1 MKKKILYV
9 FVLVFYVLV
18 VCTFL
23 SEKIE
28 TEMYTQVEVSE
39 RKIIGHGV
47 NTYSSSAEVLFSDEE
62 GYHLYE
68 VTEGKGWQAKQ
79 VIREIPTNI
88 WGWESDTKITLPG
101 RKNYILV
108 ESASRM
114 PVEGYGVEIVKRL
127 AKTKDYVPETDQY
140 LVVYPDGAAEF
151 LEIEDAEY
159 PFMEHRAKQ
168 LSGDS
173 KAKDGRIFSMT
184 ELEDFVEQLPR
195 VAVLA
200 IYLIF
205 PIAIWVVSYPMLAAS
220 DKYGGVLCLNLIMTA
235 GFLLGSVRMLGQIDF
250 PASLMPTD
258 SIFDFLHYQQE
269 FAIIRNA
276 QASLGMEN
284 NNLVGMLTAANAR
297 MAGIVGV
304 GIVAMVIFTIMELCL
319 LYCMNA
325 EKRKKFAKTA

>member
-1 MKKKILYV
+1 MKKKILYA
-9 FVLVFYVLV
+9 FMPVFYVLI

-47 NTYSSSAEVLFSDEE
+47 NSYSSSAKVLFPDEE

-88 WGWESDTKITLPG
+88 WGWESDTKISLPG

-114 PVEGYGVEIVKRL
+114 PAEGYGVEVVKHPVR
-127 AKTKDYVPETDQY
+127 TKDYVPESDRY
-140 LVVYPDGAAEF
+140 LVVYPDGVAEL

-168 LSGDS
+168 LSDTFGDE
-173 KAKDGRIFSMT
+173 DCRIYSMT
-184 ELEDFVEQLPR
+184 ELENFVEQLPR

-200 IYLIF
+200 MYLIF
-205 PIAIWVVSYPMLAAS
+205 PIVIWVVSYPMLTAS
-220 DKYGGVLCLNLIMTA
+220 GKYGGVLCLNLIMTA
-235 GFLLGSVRMLGQIDF
+235 GFLLGSVKMLGQIDF

-258 SIFDFLHYQQE
+258 SIFEFSHYQQE

-276 QASLGMEN
+276 QASLGMGN
-284 NNLVGMLTAANAR
+284 NNLEGMITAANTR
-297 MAGIVGV
+297 MAGIVGI
-304 GIVAMVIFTIMELCL
+304 GMVAMVIFAIMELCL

-325 EKRKKFAKTA
+325 EKRKKFAKVA